1 MTTRNQKLTEK
12 ALKEMVEGNSLAEEE
27 IVNMIKKWR
36 IREKDAYSEDS
47 DESEGDL
54 EEKIT
59 ELEEIFEAVN
69 NEIEWEKRE
78 DTSRSRNYTE
88 QNEILQEYTTL
99 NNDFQ
104 KRLDENYMTDEREIG
119 EKRPILESPCAE
131 NSKRKEEKTEKKKKK
146 KDQ

>member
-54 EEKIT
+54 EFNI
-59 ELEEIFEAVN
+59 LEE
-69 NEIEWEKRE
+69 
-78 DTSRSRNYTE
+78 
-88 QNEILQEYTTL
+88 
-99 NNDFQ
+99 
-104 KRLDENYMTDEREIG
+104 
-119 EKRPILESPCAE
+119 
-131 NSKRKEEKTEKKKKK
+131 
-146 KDQ
+146 